1 MEYPSGFKWVIPSHS
16 WRPLSC
22 HVFPRFSPVTC
33 THLLHVTHDLQ
44 VTCFPALTGHVF
56 YLHVLWGVFTCL
68 CWQYLFW
75 RWYHFIV
82 SSLKRKMS
90 ASFRLNRAKW
100 IFGKVKI
107 KPTLRSILYV
117 GVTGRSFGG
126 NAMCF
131 ACLPGWFSRV
141 SPFYLDKYIL
151 HTLSLFSSKIVLAIV
166 APHFGI
172 AFLMRLGARNPSGRS
187 NAK

>member
-1 MEYPSGFKWVIPSHS
+1 M
-16 WRPLSC
+16 
-22 HVFPRFSPVTC
+22 FSRAFYRSRERAC
-33 THLLHVTHDLQ
+33 YWLYFSLRLLHVTHDLQ

-56 YLHVLWGVFTCL
+56 YLHEVWGVFTSL

-90 ASFRLNRAKW
+90 ASFRLNRAIW
-100 IFGKVKI
+100 ILGKVKI

-131 ACLPGWFSRV
+131 ACLVGFHESLPSTWISI
-141 SPFYLDKYIL
+141 SSIHCLYLFK
-151 HTLSLFSSKIVLAIV
+151 K
-166 APHFGI
+166 
-172 AFLMRLGARNPSGRS
+172 
-187 NAK
+187 